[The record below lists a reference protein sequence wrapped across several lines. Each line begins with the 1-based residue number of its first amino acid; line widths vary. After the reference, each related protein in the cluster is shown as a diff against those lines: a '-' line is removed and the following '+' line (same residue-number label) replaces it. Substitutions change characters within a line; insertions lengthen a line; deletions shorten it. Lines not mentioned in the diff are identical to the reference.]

1 MATVS
6 RRNDAAGVRRCRASI
21 IAAAIV
27 QPGDGT
33 TVAPDAADGDYDIYH
48 SDAAVCDRR
57 RPFIRRLNGL
67 TVAKSVVGGAATVLC
82 AVAVVHIV
90 GYGRY
95 KRSLATRLV
104 LGMLL
109 SNLVVA
115 VVDIVPLDL
124 YRLSGENCGWTVIA
138 PGYRDATG
146 NCLPTAVMF
155 LGVWSTTMY
164 ELTMVLV
171 STYVLRTGAA
181 DIPARAERALHLLCV
196 GAGVSAL
203 LGFYFRCRDV
213 TLDLAAEV
221 AVDGDRRSVIA
232 ADARHAELRQRLN
245 ALPGLLWGWALGPVT
260 LAFLGWIGQRLLYRS
275 LLKEWANAAARDQTF
290 AETDMI
296 AAVGLDPTVGIRAQ
310 LLELT
315 KQAYDDVVEP
325 LERFVVVIFL
335 FAIPQVVGVT
345 EACAEQTQAAI
356 VEGWSDDAATTPLPC
371 ASVVELV
378 LAFRAAVLAA
388 VYLLPDPQIR
398 AEAFDIPELCR
409 KVWAKA
415 TGAGGGGVRFPKN
428 NELDGIA
435 LVPAEGEN
443 RSKSFGKA
451 DTDVKRMGFMASRK
465 LTELDFQ
472 DSGEPGDPADSQIPY
487 QLMN

>member
-1 MATVS
+1 M
-6 RRNDAAGVRRCRASI
+6 RRAFVVVVASI
-21 IAAAIV
+21 IAAAVV

-33 TVAPDAADGDYDIYH
+33 TVAPDAADGDEDIYDV
-48 SDAAVCDRR
+48 DAAVCDRW
-57 RPFIRRLNGL
+57 RPFFRRVNGL
-67 TVAKSVVGGAATVLC
+67 AVAKSVVGGAATVLC

-115 VVDIVPLDL
+115 VVDIVPLYVF
-124 YRLSGENCGWTVIA
+124 YRVSGENCGYTVIA
-138 PGYRDATG
+138 PGNTDPTG

-171 STYVLRTGAA
+171 ATCVLRTGAA
-181 DIPARAERALHLLCV
+181 DIPARAERALHLLCL
-196 GAGVSAL
+196 GAGVCAL

-221 AVDGDRRSVIA
+221 AVDGDRRSVVA

-260 LAFLGWIGQRLLYRS
+260 LAFLGWIGQRVLYRS
-275 LLKEWANAAARDQTF
+275 LLKEWADAAARNRAFD
-290 AETDMI
+290 ETDMM
-296 AAVGLDPTVGIRAQ
+296 AAVGLDPNVGIRAQ
-310 LLELT
+310 LLGLT
-315 KQAYDDVVEP
+315 KQAYADVVEP
-325 LERFVVVIFL
+325 LERYVVVIFL
-335 FAIPQVVGVT
+335 FAVPQGVGLT
-345 EACAEQTQAAI
+345 EACVEQTQVAFEQARY
-356 VEGWSDDAATTPLPC
+356 GDANTAPLPC
-371 ASVVELV
+371 EFVVALV
-378 LAFRAAVLAA
+378 MAFRAAVLAA
-388 VYLLPDPQIR
+388 VYLLPDPQVR

-415 TGAGGGGVRFPKN
+415 AGTGGGGVRFPK

-435 LVPAEGEN
+435 LVPAEGEG
-443 RSKSFGKA
+443 RSSSFGKA
-451 DTDVKRMGFMASRK
+451 DTDIKRMGSVASK
-465 LTELDFQ
+465 NLAELDFQ
-472 DSGEPGDPADSQIPY
+472 DNGEPGDPTDSRIPY
-487 QLMN
+487 QRMD